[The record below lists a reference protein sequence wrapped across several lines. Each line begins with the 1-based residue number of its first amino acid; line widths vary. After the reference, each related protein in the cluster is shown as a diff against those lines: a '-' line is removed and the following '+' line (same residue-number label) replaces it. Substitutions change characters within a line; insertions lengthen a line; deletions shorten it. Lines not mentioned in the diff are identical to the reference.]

1 MMRRRCRPAS
11 SGCRHDSIERLTI
24 DQLTNNAVDR
34 DRRDPVSD
42 FLTAPTTCLVKA
54 LIRHAEERRHMS
66 CLPRPQHRRP
76 GQESGSD
83 ICVLR
88 PIAHLRYGNVNS
100 NTNRIIG
107 MRGLS
112 FFKSALAAGVMASV
126 SGLSVA
132 APSFDF
138 SLLHEPY
145 VADGNASAI
154 NDAGDV
160 VGRWPYATFWRNGVG
175 LNLDD
180 AFNGSSDVYGLNNLG
195 DAVGHSGD
203 GFGVATLWRNQ
214 IPTQLPTPE
223 GWRSTAF
230 DVNDAGYIVGMH
242 EAIGSSGYPR
252 AVVWQIDSMT
262 ELAMPDGATA
272 SFANAI
278 NNGGQIVGGSG
289 HSANSSRA
297 TLWQEGE
304 ATLLQTLGG
313 SISYANDINNLGQIA
328 GASYLGNG
336 GIGLHATL

>member
-1 MMRRRCRPAS
+1 
-11 SGCRHDSIERLTI
+11 
-24 DQLTNNAVDR
+24 
-34 DRRDPVSD
+34 
-42 FLTAPTTCLVKA
+42 
-54 LIRHAEERRHMS
+54 
-66 CLPRPQHRRP
+66 
-76 GQESGSD
+76 
-83 ICVLR
+83 
-88 PIAHLRYGNVNS
+88 
-100 NTNRIIG
+100 